1 MCVRTCAAIVC
12 TTSPGIRIH
21 FPVVELF
28 GCTMMRI
35 FFFGCAAHCIGWE
48 FSVSFKTS
56 QQSPLNRSMRD
67 KKEVRAPVHKGKRK
81 GYMVHGLHLLQK
93 PPKPSSLRENLQ
105 ENHIG
110 VNTMVLANA
119 MISMIFCSYS
129 LPILRQESRDGQR
142 LSL

>member
-67 KKEVRAPVHKGKRK
+67 KKE
-81 GYMVHGLHLLQK
+81 
-93 PPKPSSLRENLQ
+93 
-105 ENHIG
+105 
-110 VNTMVLANA
+110 
-119 MISMIFCSYS
+119 
-129 LPILRQESRDGQR
+129 ESRDGQR
-142 LSL
+142 HPESHLEKLIALEWRSLKGLFQLQTLEKLVHRERGKKRKRGHRS